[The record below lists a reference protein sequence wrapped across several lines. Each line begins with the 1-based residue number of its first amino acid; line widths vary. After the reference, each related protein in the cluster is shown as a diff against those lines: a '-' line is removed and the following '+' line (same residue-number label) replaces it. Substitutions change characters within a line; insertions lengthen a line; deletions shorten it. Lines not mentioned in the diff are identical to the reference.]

1 MNQTNI
7 NQVKK
12 VIEQIHI
19 SSEMQEEII
28 MNVQNKMKN
37 KKRWSWKKSIT
48 VAAAFVMMIG
58 VISFPAQAVI
68 KNVVRVRME
77 KISQEELLN
86 IYDMIQEQEIPA
98 DGFSREY
105 SDKEKER
112 SKELQQCY
120 KNGTFPKKAIQ
131 QVDDVEGVI
140 KGTLCY
146 VKNTGYFY
154 LPDREMTDEEILE
167 IIDFQNT
174 MNYALLQNTVSQ
186 EAKEEY
192 LAEKARLKEM
202 VQAVNGIS
210 EEEAIKIAEKHMKH
224 ELGEKAKGK
233 ELMVDV
239 SGCGA
244 HLEDISNEISY
255 EHKGNIVYN
264 VGFGNPNDHSTY
276 TCLIDAT
283 DGSILNSILYEVE
296 SH

>member
-1 MNQTNI
+1 MNKTDI

-12 VIEQIHI
+12 VVEQIQI
-19 SSEMQEEII
+19 SSKMQEEII
-28 MNVQNKMKN
+28 MNIQNKMEN
-37 KKRWSWKKSIT
+37 KKVWNWKKMTT
-48 VAAAFVMMIG
+48 VAAAFVMMVG
-58 VISFPAQAVI
+58 VISFPVQAVV
-68 KNVVRVRME
+68 KNVVKVRME
-77 KISQEELLN
+77 NVSQEELLH

-105 SDKEKER
+105 SSKEKER
-112 SKELQQCY
+112 NKELWESY
-120 KNGTFPKKAIQ
+120 KNGTFPQKIIQ
-131 QVDDVEGVI
+131 QVDNVEEVV

-174 MNYALLQNTVSQ
+174 MNYALLQNTASQ

-192 LAEKARLKEM
+192 LAEKARLEEM
-202 VQAVNGIS
+202 VQAANGIS
-210 EEEAIKIAEKHMKH
+210 EEEAIKIAEKYMKH
-224 ELGEKAKGK
+224 ELGEKAKEK

-239 SGCGA
+239 NGCGA
-244 HLEDISNEISY
+244 FLEDISNETSY
-255 EHKGNIVYN
+255 EHKGNVAYN

-283 DGSILNSILYEVE
+283 DGSVLNAIQYEVE